1 MATSLNF
8 NSAIYKISTFFLMDM
23 YKFYLNVST
32 KIDHPTAHMK
42 YYMYLSAVSQ
52 SQQKNMIMR

>member
-1 MATSLNF
+1 
-8 NSAIYKISTFFLMDM
+8 M

-32 KIDHPTAHMK
+32 KIDHPKAHMK

-52 SQQKNMIMR
+52 SQQKNMIPR

>member
-1 MATSLNF
+1 MLYHYQ
-8 NSAIYKISTFFLMDM
+8 YKIATGGLWIAMDM

-52 SQQKNMIMR
+52 SQQKHMIPR

>member
-1 MATSLNF
+1 
-8 NSAIYKISTFFLMDM
+8 M

-42 YYMYLSAVSQ
+42 YYMYHYAVSQ
-52 SQQKNMIMR
+52 SQQKYMIPR